1 MIFINKYI
9 AVRLFLIINVF
20 NFILN
25 KGLLDYSHELGS
37 ELKIQIGSIS
47 SLNGIIPFSY
57 EKLQICDNKNIEKVE
72 DTLGEIF
79 TGEKK
84 FNTGYI
90 ANTGNNSFCQ
100 VLCYHIFNSDSIN
113 LIQTLINKNYFI
125 NWYLDNLPAVLK
137 NFNIQFNTSSYDLSS
152 GIPLGY
158 FYENKYYI
166 YNHYQFHILI
176 NEKSKS
182 KYNIVGFQVVPLS
195 IKHNHAESK
204 CANSFEELNN
214 NYDKDKQELT
224 EGHHILF
231 TYDIIFE
238 NSTKTFAYRWDFY
251 KPRKTRIHWYGISIS
266 ETIIMSLTLIIFFF
280 FLRNI
285 KVEIDEYNHKV
296 VNLEIVDYYTW
307 KELSGDVFR
316 APLKNS
322 MLLSAIIGNGFQL
335 FCVISLTLFFGIFEF
350 LDKSK
355 QIDFLNIGIVIF
367 CLMGLPAGYI
377 SSKIYQFFQGK
388 NWVKNGILT
397 SLIFP
402 GLVFSGFLI
411 IKIILLFEKSSAA
424 FHFMD
429 LLSLFSLWI
438 FLTCPLLLFGSF
450 LGFKTKEIKAPCRTN
465 PIPSYISGKPWYL
478 HYRFMCIFSGLIS
491 FGAFF
496 IELNYVM
503 NSLWRHQIYFLAIF
517 LLISFLLFV
526 LICAEISVMVIFM
539 NLCYGDYNWWWK
551 SFLIGGSPV
560 IYFLVFS
567 VFYFFKLK
575 ITGFSGIVV
584 YFGIMGLISTMALFI
599 CGSISVLVSF
609 LFVKFIYSK
618 IKID

>member
-1 MIFINKYI
+1 MTFKNKFFCFEFYVFINLLK
-9 AVRLFLIINVF
+9 FIID
-20 NFILN
+20 
-25 KGLLDYSHELGS
+25 KSLLDYSHDLGS
-37 ELKIQIGSIS
+37 ELKIQVGSIS

-57 EKLQICDNKNIEKVE
+57 EKLQICENKNIEKVD

-90 ANTGNNSFCQ
+90 AKTGNNSYCE
-100 VLCYHIFNSDSIN
+100 VLCYNKFNADTVN

-137 NFNIQFNTSSYDLSS
+137 NYNIDFNRSYYDLSS

-158 FYENKYYI
+158 IYDNNYYL

-176 NEKSKS
+176 NEKSKE
-182 KYNIVGFQVVPLS
+182 KFNIVGFQVIPLS
-195 IKHNHAESK
+195 IHHHKGRPD
-204 CANSFEELNN
+204 CAKSTDELNSN
-214 NYDKDKQELT
+214 FDKDKQ
-224 EGHHILF
+224 ILNEDNIIF

-238 NSTKTFAYRWDFY
+238 NSSKTFAYRWDSY
-251 KPRKTRIHWYGISIS
+251 KPAKTRIHWYGISIS

-285 KVEIDEYNHKV
+285 KVEINEYNHKIM
-296 VNLEIVDYYTW
+296 NLEVVDYYTW

-316 APLKNS
+316 APIKNP

-335 FCVISLTLFFGIFEF
+335 FCVISLSLFLGIFEF
-350 LDKSK
+350 LDRGKK
-355 QIDFLNIGIVIF
+355 INYLNIGIVIF
-367 CLMGLPAGYI
+367 CLMSLPAGFV
-377 SSKIYQFFQGK
+377 SSKIYQFFKGNK
-388 NWVKNGILT
+388 WVKNGLLT

-402 GLVFSGFLI
+402 GILFVGFFLI
-411 IKIILLFEKSSAA
+411 NIILLIEKSSAA
-424 FHFMD
+424 FYFTD

-438 FLTCPLLLFGSF
+438 FFTCPLILFGSF
-450 LGFKTKEIKAPCRTN
+450 IGFKTKTIKAPCKTN
-465 PIPSYISGKPWYL
+465 PVPSYIPNKPWYL
-478 HYRFMCIFSGLIS
+478 HYKFMTFFSGFIS

-503 NSLWRHQIYFLAIF
+503 NSLWRHQVYFLAAF
-517 LLISFLLFV
+517 LLISFILFV
-526 LICAEISVMVIFM
+526 LICSEISLIVIFM

-560 IYFLVFS
+560 IYFLIFS

-575 ITGFSGIVV
+575 ITGFSGIIV
-584 YFGIMGLISTMALFI
+584 YFGIMGFISTMALFI
-599 CGSISVLVSF
+599 CGSISVLTTFV
-609 LFVKFIYSK
+609 FVKFIYSK

>member
-1 MIFINKYI
+1 MIFKSKYFVFEI
-9 AVRLFLIINVF
+9 YLLIIILE
-20 NFILN
+20 FISN
-25 KGLLDYSHELGS
+25 KGLLDFSHELGS
-37 ELKIQIGSIS
+37 ELKIQVGSIS

-57 EKLQICDNKNIEKVE
+57 EKLQICGNQNIEKVE

-100 VLCYHIFNSDSIN
+100 VLCYNQFTTDSVN

-137 NFNIQFNTSSYDLSS
+137 NYNIEFNSSSFDLSS

-158 FYENKYYI
+158 IYDNNYYI

-176 NEKSKS
+176 NEKSRS

-195 IKHNHAESK
+195 IKHDKENPK
-204 CANSFEELNN
+204 CAKSYEELNN
-214 NYDKDKQELT
+214 NYDKDKQKLKE
-224 EGHHILF
+224 ESILF
-231 TYDIIFE
+231 TYDVIFE

-251 KPRKTRIHWYGISIS
+251 KPKKTRIHWYGISIS
-266 ETIIMSLTLIIFFF
+266 EFIIMSLTLIIFFF

-285 KVEIDEYNHKV
+285 KVEINEYNHKI
-296 VNLEIVDYYTW
+296 VNLEVVDYYTW

-316 APLKNS
+316 APTNNP

-335 FCVISLTLFFGIFEF
+335 FCVITLTLILGIFEI
-350 LDKSK
+350 LDKRK
-355 QIDFLNIGIVIF
+355 KVNFLNIGIVIF
-367 CLMGLPAGYI
+367 CLMGLPGGYI
-377 SSKIYQFFQGK
+377 SSKIYQFFKGK
-388 NWVKNGILT
+388 EWVKNGILT

-402 GLVFSGFLI
+402 GILFSGFFLI
-411 IKIILLFEKSSAA
+411 NIILLIEKSSAA
-424 FHFMD
+424 FHFTD
-429 LLSLFSLWI
+429 LLGLFSLWI
-438 FLTCPLLLFGSF
+438 FFTCPLILFGSF
-450 LGFKTKEIKAPCRTN
+450 LGFKSKEIKAPCRTN
-465 PIPSYISGKPWYL
+465 PIPSYISNKPWYL
-478 HYRFMCIFSGLIS
+478 HYKFMIFFTGFIS

-503 NSLWRHQIYFLAIF
+503 NSLWRHQIYFLATF
-517 LLISFLLFV
+517 LLISFILFV
-526 LICAEISVMVIFM
+526 LICVEISIMVIFM

-551 SFLIGGSPV
+551 SFLIGASPV
-560 IYFLVFS
+560 IYFILFS
-567 VFYFFKLK
+567 IVYFFKLK

-584 YFGIMGLISTMALFI
+584 YFGIMGLISTMSLFI
-599 CGSISVLVSF
+599 CGSISVLVTF